1 MSDFLPE
8 VIMDEAIQD
17 SEEEDI
23 TDREVVKVDREV
35 VKSAIVEG
43 DIFVDKTREA
53 STSEIVVIKEVIE
66 EKTPPTPP
74 PSPKKVK
81 EVKTRKKRVMTEEH
95 KAKLALAREKALA
108 KRRENA
114 ARKKEIKQLHKEEE
128 EQKFQQLKHRVRPN
142 KTAKEEEVMESSG
155 VIEEEVKKE
164 LKKTNKNYTQEDLDN
179 AVLNGIMKYEV
190 IRKDRKKKKQE
201 VKELSKHEESVRQ
214 QVRQIIN
221 KPVEDYNYF
230 DNCY

>member
-1 MSDFLPE
+1 MADFIPE
-8 VIMDEAIQD
+8 IIMDDAISD
-17 SEEEDI
+17 SEDSIEETTDI
-23 TDREVVKVDREV
+23 KVVE
-35 VKSAIVEG
+35 KSAIVEG
-43 DIFVDKTREA
+43 DIFVDKTPKKNL
-53 STSEIVVIKEVIE
+53 VIKEVAVVD
-66 EKTPPTPP
+66 TPATPP
-74 PSPKKVK
+74 PSPKAKQ
-81 EVKTRKKRVMTEEH
+81 VKTRKKRVMTEEH
-95 KAKLALAREKALA
+95 KAKLSLAREKALA

-114 ARKKEIKQLHKEEE
+114 ARKKEIKLLHKEEE
-128 EQKFQQLKHRVRPN
+128 EQKFQQLKQRVRKP
-142 KTAKEEEVMESSG
+142 KQEKIMESSG

-201 VKELSKHEESVRQ
+201 AKEINNHEEKVRQ

-221 KPVEDYNYF
+221 KPIPDYNYF

>member
-1 MSDFLPE
+1 MADFLPE
-8 VIMDEAIQD
+8 VIMDDATTSLSD
-17 SEEEDI
+17 SEDTIEEI
-23 TDREVVKVDREV
+23 TDIKVEEKNV
-35 VKSAIVEG
+35 IQEE
-43 DIFVDKTREA
+43 DIFVDKTPKKNL
-53 STSEIVVIKEVIE
+53 VIKEVVE
-66 EKTPPTPP
+66 DETPP
-74 PSPKKVK
+74 PSPKVKQVK

-108 KRRENA
+108 KRRENS

-128 EQKFQQLKHRVRPN
+128 EQKYQQLKQRVRP
-142 KTAKEEEVMESSG
+142 KQEKVIESSG

-164 LKKTNKNYTQEDLDN
+164 LKKTNKNYTQEDIDN

-201 VKELSKHEESVRQ
+201 QKELNHHEEKVRQ

-221 KPVEDYNYF
+221 KPVEDYNFF

>member
-1 MSDFLPE
+1 MADFLPE
-8 VIMDEAIQD
+8 VIMDDAVSD
-17 SEEEDI
+17 SEETIEEI
-23 TDREVVKVDREV
+23 TDIKVEEKNV
-35 VKSAIVEG
+35 IQEE
-43 DIFVDKTREA
+43 DIFVDKTPKKNL
-53 STSEIVVIKEVIE
+53 VIKEVVE
-66 EKTPPTPP
+66 DETPKTPP
-74 PSPKKVK
+74 PSPKAKQ
-81 EVKTRKKRVMTEEH
+81 VKTRKKRVMTEEH

-128 EQKFQQLKHRVRPN
+128 ELKYQQLKQRVRKP
-142 KTAKEEEVMESSG
+142 KQEKVIESSG

-201 VKELSKHEESVRQ
+201 QNTLNNHEEKVRQ

-221 KPVEDYNYF
+221 KPVQDYNFF

>member
-1 MSDFLPE
+1 MADFLPE
-8 VIMDEAIQD
+8 VIMDDATTSLSD
-17 SEEEDI
+17 SEDTIEEI
-23 TDREVVKVDREV
+23 TDIKVEEKNV
-35 VKSAIVEG
+35 IQEE
-43 DIFVDKTREA
+43 DIFVDKTPKKNL
-53 STSEIVVIKEVIE
+53 VIKEVVE
-66 EKTPPTPP
+66 DETPP
-74 PSPKKVK
+74 PSPKVKQVK

-108 KRRENA
+108 KRRENS

-128 EQKFQQLKHRVRPN
+128 EQKYQQLKQRVRPN
-142 KTAKEEEVMESSG
+142 KTAKEEKVIESSG

-164 LKKTNKNYTQEDLDN
+164 LKKTNKNYTQEDIDN

-201 VKELSKHEESVRQ
+201 QKELNHHEEKVRQ

-221 KPVEDYNYF
+221 KPVEDYNFF

>member
-1 MSDFLPE
+1 MADFLPE
-8 VIMDEAIQD
+8 VIMDDATTSLSD
-17 SEEEDI
+17 SEETIEEI
-23 TDREVVKVDREV
+23 TEIKVEEKNV
-35 VKSAIVEG
+35 IQEE
-43 DIFVDKTREA
+43 DIFVDKTPKKNL
-53 STSEIVVIKEVIE
+53 VIKEVVE
-66 EKTPPTPP
+66 DEPPATPP
-74 PSPKKVK
+74 PSPKAKQ
-81 EVKTRKKRVMTEEH
+81 VKTRKKRVMTEEH

-128 EQKFQQLKHRVRPN
+128 EQKYQQLKQRVRTN
-142 KTAKEEEVMESSG
+142 KTAKQEKVIESSG

-190 IRKDRKKKKQE
+190 IRKERKKKKQE
-201 VKELSKHEESVRQ
+201 QKELNNHEEKVRQ

-221 KPVEDYNYF
+221 KPVQDYNFF

>member
-17 SEEEDI
+17 SEEENI
-23 TDREVVKVDREV
+23 TDREVEKVDREV

-53 STSEIVVIKEVIE
+53 STSQVVVIKEVIE
-66 EKTPPTPP
+66 EKTPPTPTP
-74 PSPKKVK
+74 TEPSPKKVK

-114 ARKKEIKQLHKEEE
+114 ARKKEIKELHKEEE
-128 EQKFQQLKHRVRPN
+128 EQKFQQLKHRVRP
-142 KTAKEEEVMESSG
+142 KKEKVIESSG

-201 VKELSKHEESVRQ
+201 QKELSKHEESVRQ

-221 KPVEDYNYF
+221 KPVEDYNFF